1 MRVAHLFIGVGIEA
15 ESMQR
20 YPQEF
25 SGGQRQRLGIAKA
38 RAGSRKPR
46 SSSAA
51 GEERLDDSS
60 RSRTK
65 LGTSGVN
72 FNSGD
77 PPSR

>member
-1 MRVAHLFIGVGIEA
+1 
-15 ESMQR
+15 MQR

-51 GEERLDDSS
+51 REERVGQFKSFSDKIRDM
-60 RSRTK
+60 
-65 LGTSGVN
+65 GVN

-77 PPSR
+77 SPSR